1 MAIGV
6 ARPVAAGAAG
16 IRAGLIAAALSALAP
31 VCAWAQEPI
40 PTVSV
45 RCQAPGQDEATPA
58 ALPHLE
64 ADIAAR
70 RQIKVL
76 AVGASAMAGL
86 GGASGAHSYPA
97 QFESILERTLKGLD
111 VVILNRGVSG
121 EVAAATADRLRT
133 LVGLEKPDLVL
144 WQVGTTDAL
153 ARVPV
158 EDFTATMRDT
168 LRWLKEHEIDA
179 VLVGLRYAASVS
191 KDQYYLAIRVA
202 LKEVARA
209 ENVPLIRR
217 YELTEFLEKSQGGEP
232 EPEGT
237 AASNERNPRCIAEHL
252 ARAVVVSAFLKPKVK
267 KTVP

>member
-1 MAIGV
+1 MGIGV
-6 ARPVAAGAAG
+6 ARSLEAGAAG
-16 IRAGLIAAALSALAP
+16 IRAGLIVAAFATLAP
-31 VCAWAQEPI
+31 AGTWAQDAVPS
-40 PTVSV
+40 VSL
-45 RCQAPGQDEATPA
+45 RCQGPAQDEASPA

-76 AVGASAMAGL
+76 AIGASAMAGL

-97 QFESILERTLKGLD
+97 QFESILENTLKGLD

-158 EDFTATMRDT
+158 EDFTATVRDT
-168 LRWLKEHEIDA
+168 LRWLREHEIDA

-191 KDQYYLAIRVA
+191 KDEHYGVIRVA

-217 YELTEFLEKSQGGEP
+217 YELTEFLEKSQGLEP
-232 EPEGT
+232 DPDPALARG
-237 AASNERNPRCIAEHL
+237 ERNPRCVAEHL
-252 ARAVVVSAFLKPKVK
+252 ARAVVVSAFLKPKAK
-267 KTVP
+267 KTGP